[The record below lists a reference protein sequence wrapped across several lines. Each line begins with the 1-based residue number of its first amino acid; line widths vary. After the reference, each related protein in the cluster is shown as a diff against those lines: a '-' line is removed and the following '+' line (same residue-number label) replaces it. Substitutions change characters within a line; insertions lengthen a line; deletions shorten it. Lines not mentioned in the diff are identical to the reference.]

1 MCRSCRYA
9 RAAMTQESSTTR
21 PVDAFLRTRVL
32 LMTGKGGVGRTTV
45 SAAVARAAAAA
56 GRRTL
61 LLDVDDG
68 EAGHSPLAR
77 LFQKDRFDGTPE
89 AIGARLDAC
98 SLEARRGHELFLR
111 SVLPSDVLVKA
122 AVRSKALSRFLTAAP
137 SFREMGVFNHL
148 LHLLREKDWSGGARY
163 ETVVIDMPAT
173 GHTLAL
179 TGLPG
184 ILLTLIPRGPV
195 ARLLREGQALLNDPK
210 VSSAWVVTLPE
221 TLPITES
228 LELIEGLEST
238 KMPVGGLIVNRLP
251 DNPFSEEEHTALQ
264 LYLDRVRL
272 YGSISFARLQESRLA
287 LERLKSVVRHPLVL
301 LRDVADEGVSPTDT
315 LADELGIAGG
325 GS

>member
-1 MCRSCRYA
+1 
-9 RAAMTQESSTTR
+9 MTSEYSTSR
-21 PVDAFLRTRVL
+21 PVDALLSTRVL

-45 SAAVARAAAAA
+45 SAAIARAAASE

-77 LFQKDRFDGTPE
+77 IFGRERFAGEPE
-89 AIGARLDAC
+89 SIGARLDAC
-98 SLEARRGHELFLR
+98 SLEAQRGHELFLR
-111 SVLPSDVLVKA
+111 SVLPSDALVRA
-122 AVRSKALSRFLTAAP
+122 AVRSKALSRFMTAAP

-148 LHLLREKDWSGGARY
+148 LHLLREKDWTGEPRY
-163 ETVVIDMPAT
+163 ESVIIDMPAT

-179 TGLPG
+179 TGLPE

-195 ARLLREGQALLNDPK
+195 ARLIREGQAFLNDPS
-210 VSSAWVVTLPE
+210 VSNAWIVTLPE

-238 KMPVGGLIVNRLP
+238 QMPVGGLIVNRLP
-251 DNPFSEEEHTALQ
+251 DNPFDEHEEGALQ
-264 LYLDRVRL
+264 AYLDRARL
-272 YGSISFARLQESRLA
+272 YGSIAFARLQESRSA
-287 LERLKSVVRHPLVL
+287 LERLESVVRHPLVL
-301 LRDVADEGVSPTDT
+301 LRDVVDEGVSPTDV

-325 GS
+325 GA